1 MDAARFFL
9 QAKASSGHEHKE
21 ESDDEGE
28 EKKAEEA
35 GAASGSSAEAP
46 APAPVDADA
55 AGGDDAAGD
64 EDLDAEMLEALGAKK
79 SLPQGIMSE
88 EDMDRMVCG
97 DDAVPCCTTHTS
109 ALPSP
114 LPTLTDAC
122 AHTATPHTAPICIPP
137 K

>member
-1 MDAARFFL
+1 MPLCVAHPTSVRALIDSLLVIVDAARFFL

-97 DDAVPCCTTHTS
+97 CDTIQ
-109 ALPSP
+109 SP
-114 LPTLTDAC
+114 A
-122 AHTATPHTAPICIPP
+122 A
-137 K
+137 